1 MLKPDG
7 RMIEED
13 KLDSIDLAE
22 NGGNLFAA
30 PRPLPQSTFAL
41 IATFGSCKIDRF
53 IIVKDVSP

>member
-1 MLKPDG
+1 
-7 RMIEED
+7 MIEED

-30 PRPLPQSTFAL
+30 PQPLPKSTFAL

-53 IIVKDVSP
+53 IIVKDVFT